1 MAWEERMYII
11 QRNGKSKLK
20 QKLLTP
26 VTQDNSIKHNAV
38 VVAAVIDR
46 FISDSSGNFKASLL
60 SFSLLAVCQFK
71 EMIEDPLKDFFLIMI
86 NKRETLWFTF

>member
-1 MAWEERMYII
+1 MYII

-46 FISDSSGNFKASLL
+46 FISDSFGNFKASLL

-86 NKRETLWFTF
+86 NKRETL